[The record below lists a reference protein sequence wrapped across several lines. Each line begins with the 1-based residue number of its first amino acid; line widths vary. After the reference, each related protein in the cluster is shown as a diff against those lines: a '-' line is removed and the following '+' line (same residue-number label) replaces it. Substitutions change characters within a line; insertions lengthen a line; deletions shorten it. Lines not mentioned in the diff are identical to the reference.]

1 MEFYFKKFLNNYID
15 ELFRDDLT
23 GAVEAL
29 ASDNVTQDACKS
41 NLELLREKIRSATS
55 SLTSVPKPLKFLR
68 PHFETLKEVYEK
80 ITGLSMCLS

>member
-1 MEFYFKKFLNNYID
+1 MISLCFLINI
-15 ELFRDDLT
+15 FRDDLT

-29 ASDNVTQDACKS
+29 ASDNVTLEASKS

-68 PHFETLKEVYEK
+68 PHFDTLKGVYEK
-80 ITGLSMCLS
+80 ITGFTLILYHQF

>member
-1 MEFYFKKFLNNYID
+1 MISLCFLINI
-15 ELFRDDLT
+15 FRDDLT

-29 ASDNVTQDACKS
+29 ASDNVTLEASKS

-68 PHFETLKEVYEK
+68 PHFDTLKGVYEK
-80 ITGLSMCLS
+80 ITGFD